1 MLQYIHY
8 FFILGKLNVRTCLCA
23 VCPIGW
29 QEANVGDDVQR
40 ETRHSQRPWDWKSS
54 TKNCHQVS
62 LWFFMMFNILSCIY
76 IYSECSVILR
86 IQGCGAVVQRCENTS
101 ENNRRLGEGSWL
113 LRTEEGQASFLCLQ
127 ERLYRCAE
135 KDRGEGHSHQQHCK
149 GHCKST
155 YGFILY
161 YINSTSTPT

>member
-1 MLQYIHY
+1 MCCVSHRLTRSERGRRCAERNQTQS
-8 FFILGKLNVRTCLCA
+8 KTVRLKELYKEL
-23 VCPIGW
+23 PPGFSMI
-29 QEANVGDDVQR
+29 
-40 ETRHSQRPWDWKSS
+40 
-54 TKNCHQVS
+54 
-62 LWFFMMFNILSCIY
+62 FMMFNILSCIY